1 MVGEKSNGLI
11 AHAIVMDEE
20 DRLLIIRRTMIK
32 RGKNNFLG
40 GKWEMPRDAAIRE
53 TMEEVG
59 LEVQLREIVY
69 ETSNYDQRKNMVF
82 TTLFYTCNLVGKKKV
97 TLDREEHDKYQW
109 VTLEE
114 LCAIE
119 ETELVP
125 YMKSLAKYL
134 KIQQYFDLTLE

>member
-40 GKWEMPRDAAIRE
+40 GKWDIPGGTVEPQEMPRDAAIRE

-82 TTLFYTCNLVGKKKV
+82 TTLFYTCNLVGK
-97 TLDREEHDKYQW
+97 RR
-109 VTLEE
+109 
-114 LCAIE
+114 
-119 ETELVP
+119 
-125 YMKSLAKYL
+125 
-134 KIQQYFDLTLE
+134 